1 MSTKIRKGDTVVVVT
16 GRAEDKG
23 KKGEVIKVLTEDK
36 RIVIQ
41 GVNLR
46 SKHQKQVQ
54 SQGRTINP
62 GMVRFES
69 SIDISNVMLVCP
81 KCGKPTRVGKSE
93 QSDKKSRICKKCN
106 ALIDE

>member
-1 MSTKIRKGDTVVVVT
+1 MSSKIRKGDTVVVVT

-23 KKGEVIKVLTEDK
+23 KKGEVIKVLTDDN
-36 RIVIQ
+36 RLVVQ
-41 GVNLR
+41 GVNMR

-54 SQGRTINP
+54 SQGRTNNP

-69 SIDISNVMLVCP
+69 YIDISNVMLVCP

-93 QSDKKSRICKKCN
+93 QGDKKSRICKKCN

>member
-1 MSTKIRKGDTVVVVT
+1 MSTKIRKGDTVIIIT
-16 GRAEDKG
+16 SREEDKG
-23 KKGEVIKVLTEDK
+23 KKGEVIKVLTEDN
-36 RIVIQ
+36 RVVVQ

-69 SIDISNVMLVCP
+69 SIDISNVMLICP
-81 KCGKPTRVGKSE
+81 KCGKPTRVGKSDQGE
-93 QSDKKSRICKKCN
+93 KKSRICKKCN

>member
-1 MSTKIRKGDTVVVVT
+1 MSTKIRKGDTVVIKT
-16 GRAEDKG
+16 GRSEDKG
-23 KKGEVIKVLTEDK
+23 KKGEVIKVLTEEK
-36 RIVIQ
+36 RVVVQ

-69 SIDISNVMLVCP
+69 SIDISNVMLICP
-81 KCGKPTRVGKSE
+81 KCGKPTRVGNSD
-93 QSDKKSRICKKCN
+93 QADKKSRICKKCN